1 MERMDLFY
9 IRRQEFSTLVITTAS
24 VRRELVALLAS
35 SFLWQCCDSFIH
47 FDFSGVIVDSFILL
61 FSSVPLP
68 GGRENAFGSS
78 YSSPTSSR
86 STGKGKRGKGKGKG
100 KYYKGK
106 SGLSKSSKKLSK
118 RSIDSSF
125 RYRHMPVQ
133 VYDFYPIRPVYYVFP
148 ARPPD
153 STPLTPAP
161 TGESKSPTATP
172 SILSLTQAPSESKN
186 PTGSP
191 SILPSAFP
199 EPSASPTMVP
209 SIQPSQVPSQA
220 PSISTCQWTVCGNPN
235 SNECIGTI
243 LELSN
248 TVRRGG
254 DPNGLEIAVRC
265 CSDTELPN
273 FSQRGDTCPFAETE
287 INGECYRSVVYQEA
301 VSLCASIGARL
312 CTKDE
317 LERRCT
323 TGTGCGHNDHPVW
336 SSTSGTAGYFD
347 AGDNSFKIVTPS
359 QDDTEIQETFS
370 CRDGITADLGILTFD
385 EDACSASC
393 LFSIPYAEFEN
404 YCTDNPEGVFS
415 FTIPGPFPPD
425 TELYIGN
432 VADSFDLQ
440 CEGQLSISAKESAAL
455 GCYGDA
461 AERAMDGTEYFNS
474 DTMTVQTCIDRCF
487 AAGFNFA
494 GLEIGSEC
502 FCDNDYMRYG
512 KLDDSKCGNTCAT
525 DGLPCGGAWA
535 VSVYPSGFE
544 GYEDKYTPA
553 PSASPLENLGCWQD
567 DGATP
572 IMTLVEIDPVY
583 VGRCLDQCKM
593 AGNTFAG
600 LKGGNEC
607 YCGDTYQ
614 TIGTSENCDQD
625 CIGLCGGET
634 SLTVYDTAF
643 SNAEGHWY

>member
-440 CEGQLSISAKESAAL
+440 CEGQLSISAPSPS
-455 GCYGDA
+455 Y
-461 AERAMDGTEYFNS
+461 T
-474 DTMTVQTCIDRCF
+474 
-487 AAGFNFA
+487 
-494 GLEIGSEC
+494 EIGQNLKCPLGTVDRLFKIDNVADVDEC
-502 FCDNDYMRYG
+502 YNACRTTANC
-512 KLDDSKCGNTCAT
+512 SKFSV
-525 DGLPCGGAWA
+525 GLVQQELNCMGCVHDA
-535 VSVYPSGFE
+535 VMEP
-544 GYEDKYTPA
+544 
-553 PSASPLENLGCWQD
+553 D
-567 DGATP
+567 DGF
-572 IMTLVEIDPVY
+572 TLYE
-583 VGRCLDQCKM
+583 
-593 AGNTFAG
+593 
-600 LKGGNEC
+600 
-607 YCGDTYQ
+607 
-614 TIGTSENCDQD
+614 
-625 CIGLCGGET
+625 
-634 SLTVYDTAF
+634 LTTT
-643 SNAEGHWY
+643 